1 MQQQM
6 REAGSVSGSEQAPA
20 PAPANSGASTA
31 GESLADVQSWVR
43 FAQVNLAQPQGMSSL

>member
-6 REAGSVSGSEQAPA
+6 REAGLVSGSEQAPA